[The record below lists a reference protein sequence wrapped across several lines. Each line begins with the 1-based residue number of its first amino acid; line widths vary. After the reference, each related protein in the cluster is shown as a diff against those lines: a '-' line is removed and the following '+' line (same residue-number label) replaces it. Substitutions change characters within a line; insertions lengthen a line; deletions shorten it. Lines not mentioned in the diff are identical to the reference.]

1 MGPPLLKQ
9 GGRGLPVHY
18 PSNMLGCGLI
28 FGQKCLH
35 SYYYNFLRP
44 PPPFFLGQI
53 FHTHLLNEKI
63 ASKRFYK

>member
-44 PPPFFLGQI
+44 FFFFFRANI
-53 FHTHLLNEKI
+53 SYSFIK
-63 ASKRFYK
+63 